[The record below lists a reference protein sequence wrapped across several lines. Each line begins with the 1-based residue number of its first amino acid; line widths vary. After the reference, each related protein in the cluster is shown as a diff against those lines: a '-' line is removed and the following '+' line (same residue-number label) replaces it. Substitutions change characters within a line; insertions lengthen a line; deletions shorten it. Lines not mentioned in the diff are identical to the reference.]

1 MPESLALQRDWVIFR
16 KDDFNFLADLQVH
29 NSRVMQNLR
38 IVIADDHALVRE
50 GLKLILSK
58 RPGFE
63 VSGEAG
69 DGLQLLA
76 LLKRIPAPDAVVLDI
91 SMPKLRGI
99 EAIREIRFI
108 HPDTRVLVLTMHK
121 DEDFLCQAFVAGADG
136 YLLKDDVTGELF
148 DALSTVLKGEV
159 YISPLLGVELKN
171 AWIKIY
177 RGQKGIPDA
186 DVLSTREKEVL
197 KLVAEGESSKEIAD
211 RLCISVRT
219 VDHHRARIME
229 KLHLKGTVDLIRYA
243 MTKGYLA

>member
-1 MPESLALQRDWVIFR
+1 MPNR
-16 KDDFNFLADLQVH
+16 
-29 NSRVMQNLR
+29 R
-38 IVIADDHALVRE
+38 IVIADDHVLVRE

-63 VSGEAG
+63 VAGEAG
-69 DGLQLLA
+69 DGLQLLTI
-76 LLKRIPAPDAVVLDI
+76 LKRGPAPDAVILDI

-99 EAIREIRFI
+99 EAIREIRVI

-136 YLLKDDVTGELF
+136 YLLKEDVTEELF
-148 DALSTVLKGEV
+148 DALSAILDGEV
-159 YISPLLGVELKN
+159 YVSPLLGMELKN
-171 AWIKIY
+171 AWI
-177 RGQKGIPDA
+177 RTCREQKGQPAADA
-186 DVLSTREKEVL
+186 LSTREKEVL

-243 MTKGYLA
+243 MTKGYLS